1 MDKSWL
7 TIPRNFEAYTT
18 GINLFLDQ
26 AVANGVG
33 PDKFR
38 CPCKRCCNRYTFVRN
53 TIVEHLILYDMDKD
67 YKNACWRH
75 HGEQNIGEQN
85 VGIGEEETGDEV
97 IGMHDFLNDVF
108 VQPLT
113 EEGVGPSTEPRI
125 GEGRPEE
132 VQTFFKLLEEED
144 QDLWPGCKEF
154 KKLEAVVRLYQIK
167 CLVGMP
173 DEIFTTL
180 LELIKRMLPEG
191 DCLPESCYKAKK
203 LINDLGLSYVKID
216 ACPNDCM
223 IYWKDTSY
231 LTVCSV
237 CGKSRYKITNA
248 EDSSRKKVAAKVM
261 WYFPLKPRLQRF
273 FMSKH
278 MAEHMR
284 WHATECPKDEFMRH
298 PSDSP
303 AWKHLDNL
311 YPDFA
316 SEIRNVRL
324 GLASDGFNPFG
335 KIRNDHSTWP
345 VVLSVYNLP
354 PWMCMKQPNLLLS
367 LLIPGPRSP
376 GKEIDVYMHP
386 LIDELN
392 ELWEVGIPTYDAYSN
407 QSFTMKAAVLWTI
420 SDFPAYGMLSRWS
433 THGYK
438 ACPHYMHDKES
449 IYLPES
455 RKICYM
461 GHRRFLEDN
470 HRFRRQTIT
479 FNGRRE
485 HRSAPRQWTGLQCLE
500 ELSTLRF
507 TFGKPNKDASV
518 GQRRRRAS
526 SSTSSNSQWKK
537 KSIFYELPYWRH
549 LLIRHNLDVM
559 HIEKNICDSVVG
571 TLLDIE
577 KSKDGLAARADL
589 EFLNIRHSQH
599 PRREGN
605 RTFRP
610 PALFT
615 LKREEKTAFC
625 KVLSTIRVPDG
636 YSSNL
641 SRCVHVNERKIH
653 GLKSHDCHVLMQ
665 QLLPLAIRPVLSKA
679 VTMVLLELSVI
690 FKQLCSKKESEEG
703 FKQLNSRI
711 ALTLCQ
717 LEKIFPPAFFDI
729 MVHLPVHLADE
740 AALAGPVQYRW
751 MYPIEQYLQTL
762 KRYVRNK
769 GRPEGSIA
777 EAYLVDECL
786 SFCSMYLTD
795 VESRRTRKGRNEDG
809 IGRGVS
815 GENVELDLNVLDQCH
830 RYILNNCDK
839 VSPFRRQHEEFLKT
853 KHRRERLT
861 MRQIKELSKKE
872 FPEWFKQH
880 MNSRY
885 DANDTLISQDLH
897 WLANYPSR
905 VVSRYKSHIVHG
917 FRFRIKSVDDKHKNQ
932 NCGVFV
938 PANVPGAIGQVNC
951 YGRVVDMFEVKYCGP
966 TEAGDRGRA
975 VMLFKCEWV
984 NSESPRG
991 MKTDQY
997 GFTMVNFNQLGFKE
1011 DPFILASQAL
1021 QAFYVEDT
1029 IEKDWHVVVRT
1040 QPRDLFDVLED
1051 SDAIDDY
1058 AMPNLD
1064 DRILDNE
1071 NFHTRVG
1078 VEETPFLESLAL
1090 PTGFVNH
1097 ANTDDELTDDD
1108 RE

>member
-7 TIPRNFEAYTT
+7 TIPQNFEAYTA

-53 TIVEHLILYDMDKD
+53 TIIEHLILYDMDKD

-85 VGIGEEETGDEV
+85 VAIGEEETGDEV

-113 EEGVGPSTEPRI
+113 EEGVGPSTEPSI
-125 GEGRPEE
+125 GEGRLEKVE
-132 VQTFFKLLEEED
+132 TFFRLLEESD

-167 CLVGMP
+167 CLAGMP
-173 DEIFTTL
+173 NDIFTTL

-203 LINDLGLSYVKID
+203 LINDLGLTYVKID

-223 IYWKDTSY
+223 IYWKDTSD
-231 LTVCSV
+231 LTVCLV
-237 CGKSRYKITNA
+237 CGESRYKVTNA
-248 EDSSRKKVAAKVM
+248 ADRSRKKIAAKVM
-261 WYFPLKPRLQRF
+261 RYFPLKPRLQRF

-278 MAEHMR
+278 TAEHMR
-284 WHATECPKDEFMRH
+284 WHAIECPKDEFMRH

-316 SEIRNVRL
+316 SKIRNVRL

-335 KIRNDHSTWP
+335 KMRNDHSTWP
-345 VVLSVYNLP
+345 MVLSVYNLP

-376 GKEIDVYMHP
+376 GKEIDVYMRP

-392 ELWEVGIPTYDAYSN
+392 ELWEVGTPTYDAYSN
-407 QSFTMKAAVLWTI
+407 QSFMMKAAVLWTI
-420 SDFPAYGMLSRWS
+420 SDFPAYGMLSGWS

-438 ACPHYMHDKES
+438 ACPHCMHDKES
-449 IYLPES
+449 IYLPAS

-461 GHRRFLEDN
+461 RHRRFLEYN
-470 HRFRRQTIT
+470 HRFRRQTT
-479 FNGRRE
+479 AFNGRRE

-500 ELSTLRF
+500 ELCTLRF
-507 TFGKPNKDASV
+507 TFGKLKKNASV
-518 GQRRRRAS
+518 GQRRKRTS
-526 SSTSSNSQWKK
+526 SSTSGNSQWKK

-559 HIEKNICDSVVG
+559 HIEKNICDSLVG
-571 TLLDIE
+571 TLLGIE

-589 EFLNIRHSQH
+589 EVLNIRRIQHS
-599 PRREGN
+599 RREGN
-605 RTFRP
+605 RTFLP

-625 KVLSTIRVPDG
+625 NVLSTIRVPDG

-665 QLLPLAIRPVLSKA
+665 QLLPLAIRPVLPKA
-679 VTMVLLELSVI
+679 VTMVLLELSAI
-690 FKQLCSKKESEEG
+690 FRQLC
-703 FKQLNSRI
+703 N
-711 ALTLCQ
+711 
-717 LEKIFPPAFFDI
+717 
-729 MVHLPVHLADE
+729 E
-740 AALAGPVQYRW
+740 AALAGPVPYRW
-751 MYPIEQYLQTL
+751 MYPIERYLQTL
-762 KRYVRNK
+762 KRNVRNK
-769 GRPEGSIA
+769 GRPEGSMA
-777 EAYLVDECL
+777 EANLVDECL
-786 SFCSMYLTD
+786 SFCSMYLT
-795 VESRRTRKGRNEDG
+795 GCYMG
-809 IGRGVS
+809 S
-815 GENVELDLNVLDQCH
+815 GEHVELDLNTLDQCH
-830 RYILNNCDK
+830 RYILNNCDE
-839 VSPFRRQHEEFLKT
+839 VNPFRSQHEEFLKT

-880 MNSRY
+880 MNSSY
-885 DANDTLISQDLH
+885 HANDTLISEDLH

-917 FRFRIKSVDDKHKNQ
+917 FRFRIKSADDKHKNQ

-951 YGRVVDMFEVKYCGP
+951 YGRVVDMFEVKYCGS
-966 TEAGDRGRA
+966 TEAEDRGRA

-1021 QAFYVEDT
+1021 KAFYVEDT

-1058 AMPNLD
+1058 AIPNLD

-1090 PTGFVNH
+1090 PTEFVNH
-1097 ANTDDELTDDD
+1097 ANVDDELTDD
-1108 RE
+1108 EGE

>member
-1 MDKSWL
+1 
-7 TIPRNFEAYTT
+7 
-18 GINLFLDQ
+18 
-26 AVANGVG
+26 
-33 PDKFR
+33 
-38 CPCKRCCNRYTFVRN
+38 
-53 TIVEHLILYDMDKD
+53 MDKD

-113 EEGVGPSTEPRI
+113 EEGVGPSTEPPI

-132 VQTFFKLLEEED
+132 VQTFFKLLEEAD

-167 CLVGMP
+167 CLAGMP

-223 IYWKDTSY
+223 IYWKDTSD

-335 KIRNDHSTWP
+335 KMRNDHSTWP

-376 GKEIDVYMHP
+376 GKEIDVYMRP

-392 ELWEVGIPTYDAYSN
+392 ELWEVGIPTYDAFSN

-420 SDFPAYGMLSRWS
+420 SDFPAYGMLSGWS

-438 ACPHYMHDKES
+438 ACPH
-449 IYLPES
+449 
-455 RKICYM
+455 
-461 GHRRFLEDN
+461 F
-470 HRFRRQTIT
+470 
-479 FNGRRE
+479 
-485 HRSAPRQWTGLQCLE
+485 
-500 ELSTLRF
+500 
-507 TFGKPNKDASV
+507 
-518 GQRRRRAS
+518 
-526 SSTSSNSQWKK
+526 
-537 KSIFYELPYWRH
+537 
-549 LLIRHNLDVM
+549 
-559 HIEKNICDSVVG
+559 
-571 TLLDIE
+571 
-577 KSKDGLAARADL
+577 
-589 EFLNIRHSQH
+589 
-599 PRREGN
+599 
-605 RTFRP
+605 
-610 PALFT
+610 
-615 LKREEKTAFC
+615 
-625 KVLSTIRVPDG
+625 
-636 YSSNL
+636 
-641 SRCVHVNERKIH
+641 
-653 GLKSHDCHVLMQ
+653 
-665 QLLPLAIRPVLSKA
+665 
-679 VTMVLLELSVI
+679 
-690 FKQLCSKKESEEG
+690 
-703 FKQLNSRI
+703 
-711 ALTLCQ
+711 
-717 LEKIFPPAFFDI
+717 
-729 MVHLPVHLADE
+729 HLADE

-751 MYPIEQYLQTL
+751 MYPIERYLQTL

-786 SFCSMYLTD
+786 SFCSMYLRD
-795 VESRRTRKGRNEDG
+795 VESRRTRRGRNEDG

-815 GENVELDLNVLDQCH
+815 GGLSIFDSKGCYMGSGENVELNLNVLDQCH
-830 RYILNNCDK
+830 RYILNNCDE

-853 KHRRERLT
+853 KYRRERLT

-880 MNSRY
+880 SNLQ
-885 DANDTLISQDLH
+885 TLIESGQDDNEDLRTQVYVDTMGPERYNRVRGYGH
-897 WLANYPSR
+897 GVTPDMVSYASSASSTSISSR
-905 VVSRYKSHIVHG
+905 RSSKSSMALLMTQNNELKM
-917 FRFRIKSVDDKHKNQ
+917 RDENNNKRISDLENKQ
-932 NCGVFV
+932 
-938 PANVPGAIGQVNC
+938 
-951 YGRVVDMFEVKYCGP
+951 
-966 TEAGDRGRA
+966 
-975 VMLFKCEWV
+975 
-984 NSESPRG
+984 
-991 MKTDQY
+991 
-997 GFTMVNFNQLGFKE
+997 NQLFAWFFQRFQPQPPYSPGTQQSGHSQPPQQSGQSQPSPAYPYAGNNQQPLYPQPPYQVPVYRPEMAAPSGSFPEVPVGGFSGMLAGVGFDVDLSRIFGSDGGSQEGGSQGGVSQGE
-1011 DPFILASQAL
+1011 DSQAEGSGRRSG
-1021 QAFYVEDT
+1021 A
-1029 IEKDWHVVVRT
+1029 
-1040 QPRDLFDVLED
+1040 D
-1051 SDAIDDY
+1051 S
-1058 AMPNLD
+1058 
-1064 DRILDNE
+1064 
-1071 NFHTRVG
+1071 VG
-1078 VEETPFLESLAL
+1078 
-1090 PTGFVNH
+1090 
-1097 ANTDDELTDDD
+1097 
-1108 RE
+1108 

>member
-113 EEGVGPSTEPRI
+113 EEGVGPSTEPPI

-132 VQTFFKLLEEED
+132 VKTFFKLLEDAD

-167 CLVGMP
+167 RLAGMP

-223 IYWKDTSY
+223 IYWKDTSD

-335 KIRNDHSTWP
+335 KMRNDHSTWP

-376 GKEIDVYMHP
+376 GKEIDVYMRP

-407 QSFTMKAAVLWTI
+407 QSFTMKAAVL
-420 SDFPAYGMLSRWS
+420 
-433 THGYK
+433 
-438 ACPHYMHDKES
+438 
-449 IYLPES
+449 
-455 RKICYM
+455 
-461 GHRRFLEDN
+461 
-470 HRFRRQTIT
+470 
-479 FNGRRE
+479 
-485 HRSAPRQWTGLQCLE
+485 
-500 ELSTLRF
+500 
-507 TFGKPNKDASV
+507 
-518 GQRRRRAS
+518 
-526 SSTSSNSQWKK
+526 
-537 KSIFYELPYWRH
+537 
-549 LLIRHNLDVM
+549 
-559 HIEKNICDSVVG
+559 
-571 TLLDIE
+571 
-577 KSKDGLAARADL
+577 
-589 EFLNIRHSQH
+589 
-599 PRREGN
+599 
-605 RTFRP
+605 
-610 PALFT
+610 
-615 LKREEKTAFC
+615 
-625 KVLSTIRVPDG
+625 
-636 YSSNL
+636 
-641 SRCVHVNERKIH
+641 
-653 GLKSHDCHVLMQ
+653 
-665 QLLPLAIRPVLSKA
+665 
-679 VTMVLLELSVI
+679 
-690 FKQLCSKKESEEG
+690 
-703 FKQLNSRI
+703 
-711 ALTLCQ
+711 
-717 LEKIFPPAFFDI
+717 
-729 MVHLPVHLADE
+729 
-740 AALAGPVQYRW
+740 
-751 MYPIEQYLQTL
+751 
-762 KRYVRNK
+762 
-769 GRPEGSIA
+769 
-777 EAYLVDECL
+777 
-786 SFCSMYLTD
+786 
-795 VESRRTRKGRNEDG
+795 
-809 IGRGVS
+809 
-815 GENVELDLNVLDQCH
+815 
-830 RYILNNCDK
+830 
-839 VSPFRRQHEEFLKT
+839 
-853 KHRRERLT
+853 
-861 MRQIKELSKKE
+861 
-872 FPEWFKQH
+872 
-880 MNSRY
+880 
-885 DANDTLISQDLH
+885 
-897 WLANYPSR
+897 
-905 VVSRYKSHIVHG
+905 
-917 FRFRIKSVDDKHKNQ
+917 
-932 NCGVFV
+932 
-938 PANVPGAIGQVNC
+938 
-951 YGRVVDMFEVKYCGP
+951 
-966 TEAGDRGRA
+966 
-975 VMLFKCEWV
+975 
-984 NSESPRG
+984 
-991 MKTDQY
+991 
-997 GFTMVNFNQLGFKE
+997 
-1011 DPFILASQAL
+1011 
-1021 QAFYVEDT
+1021 
-1029 IEKDWHVVVRT
+1029 
-1040 QPRDLFDVLED
+1040 
-1051 SDAIDDY
+1051 
-1058 AMPNLD
+1058 
-1064 DRILDNE
+1064 
-1071 NFHTRVG
+1071 
-1078 VEETPFLESLAL
+1078 
-1090 PTGFVNH
+1090 
-1097 ANTDDELTDDD
+1097 
-1108 RE
+1108 